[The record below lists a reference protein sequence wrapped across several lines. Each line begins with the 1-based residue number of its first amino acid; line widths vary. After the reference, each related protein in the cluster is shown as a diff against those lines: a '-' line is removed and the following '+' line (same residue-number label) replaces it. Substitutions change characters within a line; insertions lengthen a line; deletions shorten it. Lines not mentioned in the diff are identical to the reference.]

1 MSFGLRVAI
10 IDSDELVREGRVL
23 LLQSQPETQI
33 VYQSG
38 NATAALEVIGDYLI
52 DVLIVDTRIP
62 GWAAD
67 KYLRQ
72 LSEKLDESGND
83 ARLLATAT
91 FGSHELELDCLV
103 SGASAFVSHEQGVE
117 SLLRQLQ
124 VLSSGEQSIP
134 RKTLDRLLELT
145 ATKKAPHPGLAL
157 SLESMDQSQR
167 AVVKAMLEGFSDS
180 QISRD
185 LGLTKYR
192 VTKFIE
198 SLRANNGFRT
208 RIQLA
213 IELLGFGAL

>member
-38 NATAALEVIGDYLI
+38 DATAALEVIGDYLI

-67 KYLRQ
+67 KYLRR
-72 LSEKLDESGND
+72 LSDKLDESGND
-83 ARLLATAT
+83 ARILATAT
-91 FGSHELELDCLV
+91 FGSLELELDCLV

-117 SLLRQLQ
+117 SLLRQLK

-157 SLESMDQSQR
+157 SLENMDQSQR
-167 AVVKAMLEGFSDS
+167 AVVKALLEGFSDS